1 MLKEL
6 LYTGVGIASVMKE
19 KVEEE
24 IEKLEKSGKIKK
36 DDAKDFLEK
45 IEEKGKEQDERNK
58 EKVKS
63 MLKEII
69 DELGIATKKDIQD
82 LKDELK

>member
-45 IEEKGKEQDERNK
+45 IEEKGKEQEEKNK

-82 LKDELK
+82 LRDELK

>member
-24 IEKLEKSGKIKK
+24 MEKLEKSGKIKK
-36 DDAKDFLEK
+36 DDAKNFLEK
-45 IEEKGKEQDERNK
+45 IEEKGKEQEKKNK
-58 EKVKS
+58 EKVKT

>member
-45 IEEKGKEQDERNK
+45 IEEKGKEQEEKNK
-58 EKVKS
+58 EKVKA

-82 LKDELK
+82 LKDKLK

>member
-6 LYTGVGIASVMKE
+6 LYTSVGIASVMKE

-45 IEEKGKEQDERNK
+45 IEEKGKEQEAKNK

-82 LKDELK
+82 LRDELK